1 MQFLNQLRL
10 IGEIKGGGFKMK
22 WLTFMT
28 LIVFLATFVFNTVSV
43 MAGTQGNLE
52 SQVNQ
57 TNIQG
62 GDDDDDIGDLP
73 IPPQIIDIIN
83 AVLELIS

>member
-1 MQFLNQLRL
+1 
-10 IGEIKGGGFKMK
+10 MK
-22 WLTFMT
+22 WLTLMT
-28 LIVFLATFVFNTVSV
+28 LVVFLATFVFNTVSV

-73 IPPQIIDIIN
+73 VPPQIIDVIN
-83 AVLELIS
+83 AVLELFS

>member
-1 MQFLNQLRL
+1 
-10 IGEIKGGGFKMK
+10 MK
-22 WLTFMT
+22 WLT
-28 LIVFLATFVFNTVSV
+28 LITILIYLATMISNTVNV
-43 MAGTQGNLE
+43 MASTHGNLE